1 MSITKGMASSFTP
14 RYYFYGMP
22 IGCSLLG
29 LTADAHCCCCCL
41 LLVLTAAAAAAA
53 AAAAESAAVVL
64 TDVVILADVV
74 AV

>member
-41 LLVLTAAAAAAA
+41 LLVLTAAAAAV
-53 AAAAESAAVVL
+53 SAAVVL
-64 TDVVILADVV
+64 TDVMVLADVV

>member
-41 LLVLTAAAAAAA
+41 LLVLTAAATAAAV
-53 AAAAESAAVVL
+53 SAAVVL
-64 TDVVILADVV
+64 TDVMVLADVV

>member
-41 LLVLTAAAAAAA
+41 LLVLTAAAAAV
-53 AAAAESAAVVL
+53 SAAVVL
-64 TDVVILADVV
+64 TDVMVLADVN

>member
-41 LLVLTAAAAAAA
+41 LLVLTAAAAAAV
-53 AAAAESAAVVL
+53 SAAVVL
-64 TDVVILADVV
+64 TDVMVLADVN

>member
-29 LTADAHCCCCCL
+29 LTADAHCCCCL

-53 AAAAESAAVVL
+53 AVSAAVVL
-64 TDVVILADVV
+64 TDVMVLADVV

>member
-53 AAAAESAAVVL
+53 VSAAVVL
-64 TDVVILADVV
+64 TDVMVLADVV

>member
-29 LTADAHCCCCCL
+29 LTADAHCCCCCCL

-53 AAAAESAAVVL
+53 AAVSAAVVL
-64 TDVVILADVV
+64 TDVMVLADVV

>member
-14 RYYFYGMP
+14 RYYFNGMP

-41 LLVLTAAAAAAA
+41 LLVLTAAAAAAV
-53 AAAAESAAVVL
+53 SAAVVL
-64 TDVVILADVV
+64 TDVMVLADVV